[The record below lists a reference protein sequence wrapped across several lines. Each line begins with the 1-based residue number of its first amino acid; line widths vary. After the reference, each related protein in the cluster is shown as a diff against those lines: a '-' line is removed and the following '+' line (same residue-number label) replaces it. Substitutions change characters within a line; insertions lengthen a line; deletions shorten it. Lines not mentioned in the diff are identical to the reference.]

1 MIPLRQKLL
10 REKWLWALCLAILV
24 HVGFFF
30 VFYLNV
36 HKEPAQVANE
46 GVDIATP
53 PVATDVGQDL
63 SPSIAKTYTV
73 TDSDTDTDTDTD
85 STDTMEA
92 VSHDDA
98 VVTQPT
104 PNQEPPAIS
113 NTDEAL
119 SAQTLTED
127 SMSTSPKPVSTLK
140 ERAQKN
146 GNLNTQSD
154 KISLSMPANS
164 IDALESMK
172 TQAGLLSID
181 IPTEQ
186 PHVKIDKAYLSV
198 KSEVEEINNQ
208 LSVAINEVKQRNQQ
222 KIDEVQQLR
231 NGASTKQDKDVTE
244 SSEQAI
250 QND

>member
-36 HKEPAQVANE
+36 HKEPAEVANE

-63 SPSIAKTYTV
+63 SPSIAKTYT
-73 TDSDTDTDTDTD
+73 DTDTDTD

-98 VVTQPT
+98 VATQPT
-104 PNQEPPAIS
+104 PNQEPPAVT

-119 SAQTLTED
+119 SAQTLTEN

-140 ERAQKN
+140 ERAQKS

-208 LSVAINEVKQRNQQ
+208 LSAAINEVKQRNQQ

>member
-63 SPSIAKTYTV
+63 SPSIAKTYT
-73 TDSDTDTDTDTD
+73 DTNTNTNTD

-104 PNQEPPAIS
+104 SNQEPPAIS
-113 NTDEAL
+113 NTNEAL

-140 ERAQKN
+140 ERAQKS

-208 LSVAINEVKQRNQQ
+208 LSAAINEVKQRNQQ

>member
-1 MIPLRQKLL
+1 MITLRQKLL

-36 HKEPAQVANE
+36 HKEPAEVANE

-73 TDSDTDTDTDTD
+73 TDTDTD

-98 VVTQPT
+98 VATQPT
-104 PNQEPPAIS
+104 PNQEPPAVT

-119 SAQTLTED
+119 SAQTLTEN

-140 ERAQKN
+140 ERAQKS

-208 LSVAINEVKQRNQQ
+208 LSAAINEVKQRNQQ

>member
-36 HKEPAQVANE
+36 HKEPAEVANE

-63 SPSIAKTYTV
+63 SPSIAKTYT
-73 TDSDTDTDTDTD
+73 DTD

-98 VVTQPT
+98 VATQPT
-104 PNQEPPAIS
+104 PNQEPPAVT

-119 SAQTLTED
+119 SAQTLTEN

-140 ERAQKN
+140 ERAQKS

-208 LSVAINEVKQRNQQ
+208 LSAAINEVKQRNQQ

>member
-53 PVATDVGQDL
+53 SVATDVGQDL

-73 TDSDTDTDTDTD
+73 TDTDTD

-140 ERAQKN
+140 ERAQKS

-208 LSVAINEVKQRNQQ
+208 LSAAINEVKQRNQQ

-231 NGASTKQDKDVTE
+231 NGNSTKQDKDVTE

>member
-73 TDSDTDTDTDTD
+73 TDTD

-104 PNQEPPAIS
+104 SNQEPPAIS

-119 SAQTLTED
+119 SAQTLAED

-140 ERAQKN
+140 ERAQKS

-164 IDALESMK
+164 IDALESIK

-208 LSVAINEVKQRNQQ
+208 LSAAINEVKQRNQQ

-231 NGASTKQDKDVTE
+231 NGASNKQDKDVTE

>member
-36 HKEPAQVANE
+36 HKEPAEVANE

-73 TDSDTDTDTDTD
+73 TDTD
-85 STDTMEA
+85 STDPMEA

-98 VVTQPT
+98 VATQPT
-104 PNQEPPAIS
+104 PNQEPPAVT

-119 SAQTLTED
+119 SAQTLTEN

-140 ERAQKN
+140 ERAQKS

-208 LSVAINEVKQRNQQ
+208 LSAAINEVKQRNQQ